1 MRDENALSHGN
12 VAALIERFGDLRLLV
27 LGDVMLDEYRSGD
40 VSRTSPEAPVPVVKV
55 HDEHQCLGG
64 AANVANLA
72 RALGAEV
79 ELFGVIGNDAAGERF
94 TSECARLG
102 IESGNLVRT
111 HARPTT
117 RKLRVLA
124 QHQQVLRLDWE
135 EERPISGELTDEVL
149 RGLRNCE
156 RPDVIIV
163 SDYAKGFL
171 TPEVLDGVMTRAKEW
186 GVPVLVDPKYADLS
200 RYRGATVIKA
210 NLKEFEASVG
220 HRVLDDLVGELDR
233 GGAALMDD
241 ADIDA
246 LVVTLGERGLAICE
260 RGRVPDLMPT
270 SARDVYDV
278 SGAGD
283 AVITVLGLGLALDVD
298 IRTAARLANEAA
310 GIAVGKSGVAVVEP
324 EELAAR
330 FIHSA
335 RDKVISGEELESRV
349 AWWRVQKQKV
359 VFTNGCFDLLHVGHL
374 HVLRQAAALGD
385 VLLVAVNS
393 DDSVR
398 RLKGETR
405 PLIDE
410 NDRTALLA
418 ALDCV
423 DAVVVFDEDTPL
435 ELIEAVRPHVLV
447 KGGDYER
454 DQVVGHDVIEA
465 WGGTVELVP
474 LLPGHST
481 TNLVDRIRSETP
493 SSRPPDR
500 T

>member
-1 MRDENALSHGN
+1 MRDSNALSHGS
-12 VAALIERFGDLRLLV
+12 VAALLERFHDLRLVV
-27 LGDVMLDEYRSGD
+27 LGDVMLDEYRAGN

-55 HDEHQCLGG
+55 EDEHHCLGG
-64 AANVANLA
+64 AANVANVA
-72 RALGAEV
+72 RALGANV
-79 ELFGVIGNDAAGERF
+79 ELFGVVGDDVAGQRF
-94 TSECARLG
+94 TDECTRLG
-102 IESGNLVRT
+102 IGSGNLVRT
-111 HARPTT
+111 DARPTT

-135 EERPISGELTDEVL
+135 EERPISDEIATEAL
-149 RGLRNCE
+149 DRLGRCE
-156 RPDVIIV
+156 RPHVIIV

-171 TPEVLDGVMTRAKEW
+171 TPTVLSGVMKQAKDW

-210 NLKEFEASVG
+210 NLKEFEAAVG
-220 HRVLDDLVGELDR
+220 HRVIDDLAGELAR
-233 GGAALMDD
+233 GSASLMEA

-246 LVVTLGERGLAICE
+246 LIVTLGERGLAICTRDASPE
-260 RGRVPDLMPT
+260 LMPT

-283 AVITVLGLGLALDVD
+283 AVITVLGLALALDVD
-298 IRTAARLANEAA
+298 IRTASRLANEAA

-330 FIHSA
+330 FIHSI
-335 RDKVISGEELESRV
+335 RDKVISREELESRV

-398 RLKGETR
+398 RLKGDSR
-405 PLIDE
+405 PLIDQ

-481 TNLVDRIRSETP
+481 SNLVERIRSETP
-493 SSRPPDR
+493 SSRP
-500 T
+500 

>member
-1 MRDENALSHGN
+1 MRDSNALSHGS
-12 VAALIERFGDLRLLV
+12 VAALLERFQELRLLV
-27 LGDVMLDEYRSGD
+27 IGDVMLDEYRSGD

-55 HDEHQCLGG
+55 QDEHHCLGG
-64 AANVANLA
+64 AANVANVA
-72 RALGAEV
+72 RALGASV
-79 ELFGVIGNDAAGERF
+79 DLFGAVGSDVAGERF
-94 TSECARLG
+94 TNECERLG
-102 IESGNLVRT
+102 IESTNLVRT
-111 HARPTT
+111 DARPTT

-135 EERPISGELTDEVL
+135 EERPIADEVADEVL
-149 RGLRNCE
+149 ARLRRCE
-156 RPDVIIV
+156 RPDVVIV

-171 TPEVLDGVMTRAKEW
+171 TPKVLEGLMQQAKQW
-186 GVPVLVDPKYADLS
+186 GAPVLVDPKYADLS

-210 NLKEFEASVG
+210 NLREFEASVG
-220 HRVLDDLVGELDR
+220 HRVLDDLEAELAQ
-233 GGAALMDD
+233 GSAALMDA

-246 LVVTLGERGLAICE
+246 LVVTLGERGLAICSRNAE
-260 RGRVPDLMPT
+260 PELMPT

-283 AVITVLGLGLALDVD
+283 AVITVLGLSLALGVD

-330 FIHSA
+330 FIHGV
-335 RDKVISGEELESRV
+335 RDKVISRDELESRV

-410 NDRTALLA
+410 RDRTALLA

-435 ELIEAVRPHVLV
+435 ELIRAVRPHVLV

-454 DQVVGHDVIEA
+454 EQVVGHDVIEA

-493 SSRPPDR
+493 SSRP
-500 T
+500 

>member
-1 MRDENALSHGN
+1 MRDPHAPSHGS
-12 VAALIERFGDLRLLV
+12 VAALLERFRGLRVLV
-27 LGDVMLDEYRSGD
+27 LGDVMLDEYRAGD

-55 HDEHQCLGG
+55 EDEHHCLGG
-64 AANVANLA
+64 AANVANVA
-72 RALGAEV
+72 RALGASV
-79 ELFGVIGNDAAGERF
+79 ELFGIIGNDPAGRRF
-94 TSECARLG
+94 TEECARLG
-102 IESGNLVRT
+102 IGAEHIVKT
-111 HARPTT
+111 YTRPTT

-135 EERPISGELTDEVL
+135 DERPVSSEVAEEILRRL
-149 RGLRNCE
+149 RGSE
-156 RPDVIIV
+156 PPDVVIV

-171 TPEVLDGVMTRAKEW
+171 TPAVLAGVMNQAKEW

-200 RYRGATVIKA
+200 RYHGATLIKA
-210 NLKEFEASVG
+210 NLREFEASMG
-220 HRVLDDLVGELDR
+220 HRVSEDLEGELER
-233 GGAALMDD
+233 GGAALMRT
-241 ADIDA
+241 ADIGS
-246 LVVTLGERGLAICE
+246 LVITLGELGLAICLRSAAPE
-260 RGRVPDLMPT
+260 LIPA

-283 AVITVLGLGLALDVD
+283 AVITVLGLCLALDVD

-335 RDKVISGEELESRV
+335 RDKVISHDELANRV
-349 AWWRVQKQKV
+349 AWWRVQKQNV

-374 HVLRQAAALGD
+374 HVLRQAADLGD

-410 NDRTALLA
+410 RDRTALLA

-423 DAVVVFDEDTPL
+423 DAVVVFEEDTPL
-435 ELIEAVRPHVLV
+435 ELIRAVRPHVLV

-465 WGGTVELVP
+465 WGGVVKLVP

-493 SSRPPDR
+493 SSRP
-500 T
+500 

>member
-1 MRDENALSHGN
+1 MRDSNPLCHGS
-12 VAALIERFGDLRLLV
+12 VAALLERFQELRLLV
-27 LGDVMLDEYRSGD
+27 LGDVMLDEYRAGD

-55 HDEHQCLGG
+55 ENEHHCLGG
-64 AANVANLA
+64 AANVANVA
-72 RALGAEV
+72 RALGAKV
-79 ELFGVIGNDAAGERF
+79 ELFGVVGDDSAGERF
-94 TSECARLG
+94 VDECKRLG
-102 IESGNLVRT
+102 IAADRLLRIDG
-111 HARPTT
+111 RPTT

-135 EERPISGELTDEVL
+135 EERPIDDDLANDVL
-149 RGLRNCE
+149 ARLRACQ
-156 RPDVIIV
+156 RPDVVIV
-163 SDYAKGFL
+163 SDYAKGFV
-171 TPEVLDGVMTRAKEW
+171 TQKVLEGAMRQAEDW
-186 GVPVLVDPKYADLS
+186 GVPVLVDPKHADLS

-210 NLKEFEASVG
+210 NLKEFEAALG
-220 HRVLDDLVGELDR
+220 HRVLDDLGGELER
-233 GGAALMDD
+233 GGAALMES

-246 LVVTLGERGLAICE
+246 LVVTLGERGLAICSRDSLPE
-260 RGRVPDLMPT
+260 LIPT

-330 FIHSA
+330 FIHST
-335 RDKVISGEELESRV
+335 RDKLVSRVELGSRV

-393 DDSVR
+393 DESVR

-405 PLIDE
+405 PLIDQH
-410 NDRTALLA
+410 DRTALLA

-435 ELIEAVRPHVLV
+435 ELIQEVRPDVLV

-454 DQVVGHDVIEA
+454 DQVVGHDVIQE

-481 TNLVDRIRSETP
+481 TNLVDRIRSETR
-493 SSRPPDR
+493 SSQS
-500 T
+500 